1 MKGFVK
7 GPIEGIY
14 GFASGTGNLAKTTV
28 VSTFSSVSKISSSLA
43 SGFNAWSMDKK
54 YEQEKMVRMRDKP

>member
-28 VSTFSSVSKISSSLA
+28 VSGLSSVSKISSSLA
-43 SGFNAWSMDKK
+43 SGFNAWTMDKK
-54 YEQEKMVRMRDKP
+54 YE